1 MLGTLENPNDPKN
14 NNNNNKAVWELKR
27 FQLIILGRLLKL
39 KIGFIAAQNLRQHG
53 KMFRS
58 FLSYKLSQF
67 AENLRKCFQGG

>member
-1 MLGTLENPNDPKN
+1 MLGTLENPNDPN
-14 NNNNNKAVWELKR
+14 NNNNNKAVWELKK

-58 FLSYKLSQF
+58 FLS
-67 AENLRKCFQGG
+67 